1 MFVRDEPQASWDS
14 RVLAAR
20 VRRGEPVGA
29 YFVEAA
35 FAQDHA
41 DQADAPYTGSLNEGD
56 FGYEHDDAGYYDTG
70 CYLGGTL
77 HMYILQHNHLSRV
90 KYM

>member
-1 MFVRDEPQASWDS
+1 MSVSDEPQAIWDS

-20 VRRGEPVGA
+20 TRRGEPVGA
-29 YFVEAA
+29 YFVEVA

-41 DQADAPYTGSLNEGD
+41 HQADAPYTGSLNEGD

-77 HMYILQHNHLSRV
+77 HM
-90 KYM
+90 